1 MSSAPAAP
9 PTRAL
14 ARGGPA
20 SGSPV
25 GTVDAGVLATVDEA
39 GTVQLRDA
47 GWVLDWWIGAEDRWH
62 HPPVEAAVRQQAVS
76 ATPVRETAMRVP
88 GGDVVQ
94 RVAGVQ
100 ATVAGR
106 RGPAVLVEVENRTA
120 VPVALAL
127 VVRPLVLDGPGRVV
141 SAGVDGPVVRV
152 DGRPAV
158 LLDRPAARAVAGSC
172 REGAEGGTVAE
183 RLAAGDDAVPP
194 LAREDRDG
202 RAELAVVVP
211 LAHTATVR
219 LLLPAGPLLSIV
231 AEAGD
236 GGATSWE
243 APAFE
248 SVVAGWTRHRDD
260 APRLALGE
268 PGWSDAVAWAG
279 SLLALA
285 GADEVGAALDRELV
299 GRDGTAAV
307 RAAAVAEVLTRSGAD
322 DALLPIARGL
332 AAAQGLRGRCRLG
345 DRTDGSV
352 ALLWAAAGVLAGPR
366 AEAAAEE
373 LVAPAA
379 VAVRRVRTHGPG
391 DGVAASVAAAALRA
405 VTPGLVR
412 VGQPEVAA
420 DALSL
425 SLALAASPEG
435 AGPWDGAGDSPVAV
449 ALAARAAIAGGD
461 PAAPAAVRALWD
473 GAEDRLPLGDV
484 AELAMRLAALL
495 DLAALDDAAGS
506 AVLPVVAPTW
516 WGVPMEAHGLRTAW
530 GTVSW
535 ALRWHGDRPALLWE
549 VEPAEGLGEDPAPAL
564 TAAGLDPSWR
574 GTGWQGEALL
584 EAPADAPGSA
594 PPAPVEGQ
602 SFS

>member
-1 MSSAPAAP
+1 MSSAPADP

-20 SGSPV
+20 SGCPV
-25 GTVDAGVLATVDEA
+25 GTVDAGVLATVDDA
-39 GTVQLRDA
+39 GTVQLRGA
-47 GWVLDWWIGAEDRWH
+47 HWVLDWWVGAEDRWH
-62 HPPVEAAVRQQAVS
+62 HPPVEAAVRQQALS

-100 ATVAGR
+100 ATVGGR

-141 SAGVDGPVVRV
+141 SAGVAGPVVTV
-152 DGRPAV
+152 DGSPAV
-158 LLDRPAARAVAGSC
+158 LLDRPAARAVAGTC
-172 REGAEGGTVAE
+172 RAGAEGGTVAE
-183 RLAAGDDAVPP
+183 RLAAGEDAVPP

-219 LLLPAGPLLSIV
+219 LLLPAQPV
-231 AEAGD
+231 DGD
-236 GGATSWE
+236 APWD
-243 APAFE
+243 APATE
-248 SVVAGWTRHRDD
+248 AVVAGWARHRED
-260 APRLALGE
+260 APRLTLGE
-268 PGWSDAVAWAG
+268 PGWTDAAAWAG

-285 GADEVGAALDRELV
+285 GPDEVGAALDRELS

-307 RAAAVAEVLTRSGAD
+307 RAAAVAEVLARSGAD
-322 DALLPIARGL
+322 DALLPVARGL

-352 ALLWAAAGVLAGPR
+352 ALLWAVAGVLAGPR
-366 AEAAAEE
+366 AAAAAEE

-391 DGVAASVAAAALRA
+391 DGVGRPVAAAALRA
-405 VTPGLVR
+405 VAPGLVR

-420 DALSL
+420 DAL
-425 SLALAASPEG
+425 AVAAGLDAAPSDAPSK
-435 AGPWDGAGDSPVAV
+435 GPSAVERSPVEV
-449 ALAARAAIAGGD
+449 ALAARAAVAQGD
-461 PAAPAAVRALWD
+461 PSAPAAVRSMWD
-473 GAEDRLPLGDV
+473 GAEDRLPAGDV
-484 AELAMRLAALL
+484 AELAVRLAALF
-495 DLAALDDAAGS
+495 DLAALDTAGGAALLP
-506 AVLPVVAPTW
+506 AVASSW

-530 GTVSW
+530 GAVSW

-549 VEPAEGLGEDPAPAL
+549 VAPADGLGDDPAPTL
-564 TAAGLDPSWR
+564 TATGLDPSWR

-584 EAPADAPGSA
+584 ASPGGGRTE
-594 PPAPVEGQ
+594 PDPAPLTVEGQ